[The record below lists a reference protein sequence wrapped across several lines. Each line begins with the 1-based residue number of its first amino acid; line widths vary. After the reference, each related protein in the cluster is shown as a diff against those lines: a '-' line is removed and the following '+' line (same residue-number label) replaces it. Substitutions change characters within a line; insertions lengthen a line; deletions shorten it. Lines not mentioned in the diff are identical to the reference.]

1 MEIIDTVSAD
11 TLEVGDTIR
20 FIISGEDR
28 GLQEIKSI
36 EDTFDTDGFDILLV
50 TSTEDDE
57 MFFDPFTP
65 VNIYGYTDSDD

>member
-1 MEIIDTVSAD
+1 MEIIDTVSAS
-11 TLEVGDTIR
+11 TLDVGDTIR

-36 EDTFDTDGFDILLV
+36 EETFEFDGLEILLV

-57 MFFDPFTP
+57 TFFDPYTM
-65 VNIYGYTDSDD
+65 VSIYGYMNGEE